1 MEILGF
7 VVLFA
12 ALILGGALMWA
23 KVTSPLW
30 PRFEWAAELAVVSRR
45 SILKSEQ
52 VLAQLN
58 NFMTRE
64 DKNRLEVVLYKLN
77 DFSLMWLFTHPE
89 DWKEIYDKK
98 GLTREERAVM
108 DEFLEDLD
116 QILADE
122 PF

>member
-7 VVLFA
+7 ILLFA
-12 ALILGGALMWA
+12 ALIIGGCLVWA

-30 PRFEWAAELAVVSRR
+30 PRFEWAVELAVVSRR
-45 SILKSEQ
+45 SILKGEQ

-64 DKNRLEVVLYKLN
+64 DKNALEVALYKLS
-77 DFSLMWLFTHPE
+77 DFDLMLLFTRPE
-89 DWKEIYDKK
+89 EWKGVYDRK
-98 GLTREERAVM
+98 GLTREERAVV
-108 DEFLEDLD
+108 DEFLEDMD
-116 QILADE
+116 GILADE

>member
-7 VVLFA
+7 VLLAA
-12 ALILGGALMWA
+12 ALLFGGAIVWS
-23 KVTSPLW
+23 KVTSPFW
-30 PRFEWAAELAVVSRR
+30 PRFEWAVVLAVAARN

-64 DKNRLEVVLYKLN
+64 DKNALEVVLYKLN
-77 DFSLMWLFTHPE
+77 DFTLMWLFTHPE
-89 DWKEIYDKK
+89 DWKKIYDKK

-116 QILADE
+116 GILEDE